1 MADGDEQ
8 TSQLESALAQEQQ
21 RLEKLWDAYEQQ
33 EQDLNA
39 SLDRINRLESD
50 LETKQAM
57 VQSLEE
63 LLSERD
69 SHIRELEIE
78 RQRQAKVEAEY
89 APRVDSLGE
98 KVADQT
104 EKYDRL
110 LSITQEMEEELE
122 FAKQAVRA
130 RDGWFNQNVSSLEA
144 IAAVSK
150 EWRSIQSGNFPA
162 PSSGGGPGGS

>member
-89 APRVDSLGE
+89 APRVDSLEE

-110 LSITQEMEEELE
+110 LSITKEMEEELE

-130 RDGWFNQNVSSLEA
+130 RDG
-144 IAAVSK
+144 
-150 EWRSIQSGNFPA
+150 
-162 PSSGGGPGGS
+162 